1 MLDSASEFHL
11 VHALASVPMEE
22 SLATEHSSK
31 LFRDALE
38 ELLDGG
44 RVADESSRH
53 LQTPGWNVANSRL
66 DVVRDPLDEV
76 GRVLVLD
83 VEHLLVDLLHRHATA
98 ENGGD
103 SQVATVARIAGS
115 HHVLGVEHLLCQ
127 LGYCE
132 GAVLLRAAGSE
143 WSEARHEEMKTW
155 EGHHVDGQFAQ
166 IGIQLAREAEAGR
179 DARHGE
185 RDQVIKVTVGW
196 SRQLEG
202 TEADVVQRLV
212 VDAVRLVRVLNQLVD
227 GESSVVG
234 LDDSV

>member
-1 MLDSASEFHL
+1 
-11 VHALASVPMEE
+11 
-22 SLATEHSSK
+22 
-31 LFRDALE
+31 
-38 ELLDGG
+38 
-44 RVADESSRH
+44 
-53 LQTPGWNVANSRL
+53 
-66 DVVRDPLDEV
+66 
-76 GRVLVLD
+76 
-83 VEHLLVDLLHRHATA
+83 
-98 ENGGD
+98 
-103 SQVATVARIAGS
+103 
-115 HHVLGVEHLLCQ
+115 
-127 LGYCE
+127 
-132 GAVLLRAAGSE
+132 
-143 WSEARHEEMKTW
+143 MKTW

-234 LDDSV
+234 LDDSVWHLGRWHDRVRVHDAIRVLFADLGDEKSSHARAGSTTQRVSQLKALLFE